1 MKTSKLLV
9 FWSLLM
15 LLFLAETYTGNAQK
29 KVKINYNTFGAIK
42 ARQIGPATMSGR
54 IAALDAVNNNP
65 QIIYIGAAGGGVWKS
80 KNGGTTFKPVFDKY
94 PQAIGAICIDQKN
107 PKTVWVGTGEP
118 WVRNSTSVG
127 KGVYKTTDGGDSW
140 KLTGLEET
148 ERIGKIVVSP
158 DNRDIVYVAALGHL
172 WGPNQERGLYKT
184 TDGGKSWKKILYV
197 DENTGCADVAVDPKN
212 PEIIYA
218 AMWEFRRKAYT
229 FKSGGEGSGLYKSI
243 DGGKTWKKLTKD
255 LPKGV
260 LGRIAIDISPVNTDI
275 VYAVIESEK
284 TAFYR
289 SKDKGENWEKMNSSQ
304 AIAGRP
310 FYFANILADPV
321 DTNRIYK
328 AGFNLIMS
336 KNGGK
341 NFASP
346 SVEGGRYHSDV
357 HTMYVSPNNNKL
369 IYIGTDGGLYIS
381 RDKGNTWQMARNLPV
396 SQFYHVSADMQYPY
410 NVYGGL
416 QDNGTWYG
424 PSKSPGGINNHD
436 WKGVGF
442 GDGFCAYADP
452 KDNNIV
458 YWQYQGGEI
467 AKAFLKTNEFKSI
480 KPYKTKGIED
490 LRFGWNTP
498 LVFSKD
504 GNRMYVGAQY
514 LFVSENQGD
523 SWKRISPDLTTDD
536 PEKQKQEES
545 GGLTIDNSTAEN
557 HCTIF
562 TINESPLDKNVIW
575 LGTDDGNIQLTTD
588 GGKTW
593 TNLTKNIPNL
603 PENTW
608 CSYIEPSNFDKSIAY
623 ATFDGHRNNDKKSYI
638 YKTDD
643 FGKTWV
649 SLSTDN
655 LKSYNH
661 VIKEDPVNPKLLF
674 LGTEMGLYVS
684 IDGGKIWSQFKGKV
698 PPVSIRDMVIHP
710 RENDLILATHGR
722 GILIIDDIS
731 PLRELKQDVL
741 NSELVF
747 LKSKDYVID
756 DLGMVQSFSGD
767 DEFTGPN
774 PPEAASITYYM
785 NKRHIFGDMYVEI
798 YDNQG
803 NKIKSLPAGKRKG
816 INKVLWHLRKKPPR
830 VPSSPQ
836 IAGFAMQ
843 GPLYPAGEY
852 FVKVFKNDKVFETKI
867 NIKRNPNSQ
876 HSEADRLVRE
886 KAVNKAYDLLEKLA
900 FVDKQATDIRDRCKK
915 ASEKASKSLKKKLL
929 SLSDKMEQMHK
940 ELVATKE
947 GAITGEKKLREKLAQ
962 LYGYILFYKG
972 RPTNSQIERLN
983 DLENE
988 VLQKENDLNKMK
1000 QEDLLK
1006 INKLLEKSEIDI
1018 INVITKEEYFKEN

>member
-1 MKTSKLLV
+1 MKTLKLLL
-9 FWSLLM
+9 FWFLSGF
-15 LLFLAETYTGNAQK
+15 LFIAGTYTGNAQK

-54 IAALDAVNNNP
+54 IAALDAVNDDP
-65 QIIYIGAAGGGVWKS
+65 RIIYIGAAGGGVWKS

-127 KGVYKTTDGGDSW
+127 EGVFKTTDGGDNW
-140 KLTGLEET
+140 KFVGLKET
-148 ERIGKIVVSP
+148 ERIGRIVVSP
-158 DNRDIVYVAALGHL
+158 DNSEVVYVAALGHL
-172 WGPNQERGLYKT
+172 WGANEERGLFKT
-184 TDGGKSWKKILYV
+184 TNGGKTWEKILYV
-197 DENTGCADVAVDPKN
+197 DENTGCADVTVDPEN
-212 PEIIYA
+212 PQIIYA

-229 FKSGGEGSGLYKSI
+229 FNSGGKGSALYKST
-243 DGGKTWKKLTKD
+243 DGGKSWKKLSKD
-255 LPKGV
+255 LPKGE
-260 LGRIAIDISPVNTDI
+260 LGRIAIAVSPLDPNI
-275 VYAVIESEK
+275 VYALIESKK

-289 SKDKGENWEKMNSSQ
+289 SKDKGESWENMNETQ

-328 AGFNLIMS
+328 AGFNLSMS

-341 NFASP
+341 NFSSP
-346 SVEGGRYHSDV
+346 SIEGGRYHSDV
-357 HTMYVSPNNNKL
+357 HTMYVSPKDNHL

-381 RDKGNTWQMARNLPV
+381 KDKGNTWSMARNLPV

-416 QDNGTWYG
+416 QDNGTWFG

-436 WKGVGF
+436 WKSVGF

-452 KDNNIV
+452 KDDNIV

-480 KPYKTKGIED
+480 KPYKTKNIED

-498 LVFSKD
+498 VVFSRD

-514 LFVSENQGD
+514 LFISENQGD
-523 SWKRISPDLTTDD
+523 SWRRISPDLTTDD

-562 TINESPLDKNVIW
+562 TINESPLDKNIIW
-575 LGTDDGNIQLTTD
+575 VGTDDGNIQITTD
-588 GGKTW
+588 GGKSW
-593 TNLTKNIPNL
+593 TNLTKNIPGL
-603 PENTW
+603 PANTW
-608 CSYIEPSNFDKSIAY
+608 CSYIEPSNYNKAVAY
-623 ATFDGHRNNDKKSYI
+623 ATFDGHRNNDKKSYLF
-638 YKTDD
+638 KTTDY
-643 FGKTWV
+643 GRTWI
-649 SLSTDN
+649 SLSDNN
-655 LKSYNH
+655 LKTYNH
-661 VIKEDPVNPKLLF
+661 IIKEDPVNPDLLF

-684 IDGGKIWSQFKGKV
+684 IDGGKVWSQFKGKV
-698 PPVSIRDMVIHP
+698 PPVSIRDMLIHP
-710 RENDLILATHGR
+710 RENDLILGTHGR

-731 PLRELKQDVL
+731 PLRELKQDIL

-756 DLGMVQSFSGD
+756 DLGMIQSFSGD

-774 PPEAASITYYM
+774 PSEAAVITYYM
-785 NKRHIFGDMYVEI
+785 NKRHIFGDMYVEV
-798 YDNQG
+798 YDKNG
-803 NKIKSLPAGKRKG
+803 NKIKTLPAGKRKG
-816 INKVLWHLRKKPPR
+816 INKVLWHLRKKPPK
-830 VPSSPQ
+830 VPASPQ

-852 FVKVFKNDKVFETKI
+852 TVKVFKNDKVFETKI
-867 NIKRNPNSQ
+867 NIRLNPNSQ
-876 HSEADRLVRE
+876 HSEADRLIRE

-900 FVDKQATDIRDRCKK
+900 FVDKQATDISKK
-915 ASEKASKSLKKKLL
+915 CNKATEKASKSVKKKLMA
-929 SLSDKMEQMHK
+929 LSDKLVQMHK

-947 GAITGEKKLREKLAQ
+947 GGITGEEKLREKLAQ
-962 LYGYILFYKG
+962 MYGYILFYKG
-972 RPTNSQIERLN
+972 RPTDSQIARLN
-983 DLENE
+983 DLETE
-988 VLQKENDLNKMK
+988 VLQQEAALNKIK
-1000 QEDLLK
+1000 QTELEK
-1006 INKLLEKSEIDI
+1006 INKLLKKSGQETIK
-1018 INVITKEEYFKEN
+1018 VITKEEYFKED